1 MPTLEHQSSEPY
13 PADPQDRTSQTE
25 SGSDQ
30 EAEEPPRADI
40 SACLP
45 GFSYEDAFMCR
56 ERAFA
61 LHGQEQLR
69 VLQRF
74 MELDGT
80 AGTVWPV
87 TEVFMREYQ
96 SLTDRALW
104 NASGKSVLELGS
116 GTGVLAMFLAAH
128 HATGVVATDVGDG
141 LDLLRTN
148 FMLRENVAALGE
160 SHDVLHSAQLRWDEQ
175 AVEDL
180 AMIRDI
186 CFTARLELDTLVVF
200 DALYNQDALEPLSEV
215 IKKVCIHFE
224 TLRSL
229 LVGYQDRQPEVE
241 ARGLQ
246 MLQES
251 FAGISELRVRRL
263 FDIAPVHAV
272 ILEKI

>member
-1 MPTLEHQSSEPY
+1 MPTIEPQSSERH
-13 PADPQDRTSQTE
+13 PAEAQDRTSQAE
-25 SGSDQ
+25 SGSDK
-30 EAEEPPRADI
+30 ETEEPPCPDI

-45 GFSYEDAFMCR
+45 GFSYEDAFMRR

-61 LHGQEQLR
+61 LHGHEQLR

-96 SLTDRALW
+96 SLADRALW
-104 NASGKSVLELGS
+104 NASGKGVLELGS

-141 LDLLRTN
+141 LELLRTN
-148 FMLRENVAALGE
+148 LMLRENMAALGE
-160 SHDVLHSAQLRWDEQ
+160 SHDVLHSAQLRWDEH

-180 AMIRDI
+180 ATIRDL
-186 CFTARLELDTLVVF
+186 CATARLELDTLVVF
-200 DALYNQDALEPLSEV
+200 DALYNQDALELLSEV
-215 IKKVCIHFE
+215 IRKVCGRFG

-246 MLQES
+246 MIQES
-251 FAGISELRVRRL
+251 FAGSSELHVRHL